1 MNMDDL
7 IQRHLDGMNTADEA
21 AELSR
26 RIETD
31 ASTRSRYLD
40 LAQLHA
46 ALAADESLRAPRFEK
61 AVLRPQSSWV
71 APVLKAA
78 AALVLA
84 ALVFWSLKPA
94 SGPLLP
100 LATLISTE
108 NARWSDEG
116 TELSLNAGEPPNGM
130 LRLMEGQAEFVT
142 SKGAS
147 VRLTAPA
154 AVRFDSAVSLFVE
167 SGKVLCRCP
176 TLESRLS
183 VQTPQTQVVDL
194 GTEFAVEARADASTR
209 VAVLSGEVRVD
220 STVLHQGQAAEVR
233 HQGVTMLHTE
243 VVQDMID
250 VRESTEIPQGDSV
263 LVNGRFDT
271 PSAWELQDR
280 HSWIENGALHVRSGG
295 HRFWPNAR
303 QTLWKVPSERVVTAS
318 VRAMQSE
325 DDPLQPQ
332 QFAVLKIVFV
342 GEGGKQIA
350 YASRHFQFAGET
362 PYVFQKATLTAFTP
376 PGTKG
381 VTMELLLNARGELDG
396 SVIFDDAALTLGESE
411 TPNVPTLK

>member
-46 ALAADESLRAPRFEK
+46 ALAADESLRAPKFEN

-94 SGPLLP
+94 LGPLLP

-147 VRLTAPA
+147 VHLTAPA

-167 SGKVLCRCP
+167 SG
-176 TLESRLS
+176 
-183 VQTPQTQVVDL
+183 
-194 GTEFAVEARADASTR
+194 
-209 VAVLSGEVRVD
+209 
-220 STVLHQGQAAEVR
+220 TVL
-233 HQGVTMLHTE
+233 
-243 VVQDMID
+243 
-250 VRESTEIPQGDSV
+250 
-263 LVNGRFDT
+263 
-271 PSAWELQDR
+271 
-280 HSWIENGALHVRSGG
+280 
-295 HRFWPNAR
+295 
-303 QTLWKVPSERVVTAS
+303 
-318 VRAMQSE
+318 
-325 DDPLQPQ
+325 
-332 QFAVLKIVFV
+332 
-342 GEGGKQIA
+342 
-350 YASRHFQFAGET
+350 
-362 PYVFQKATLTAFTP
+362 
-376 PGTKG
+376 
-381 VTMELLLNARGELDG
+381 
-396 SVIFDDAALTLGESE
+396 
-411 TPNVPTLK
+411 